1 MNEYEIDTVFH
12 LAALTTVPT
21 AIRAPLATFES
32 NIKGTWTVFEAA
44 RNAPLVSRVLFA
56 SSDKAYG
63 TQDSLPYHEG
73 MALLANHPYDV
84 SKACGEML
92 ARTYH
97 HTYNLPVAITRC
109 ANIYGGGDLNF
120 NRVVPGAIRAALLG
134 ERPVI
139 RSDGSPLRDYLFVQD
154 AVNAYITLAEHMDD
168 PHIHGQAFNFGIDD
182 PKSVLEMTRL
192 ILSLSDHPEL
202 EPIVENRELK
212 EIQDQYLSSVKARQT
227 LNWQPHYTLEEGLRE
242 TLVWYHTNS

>member
-1 MNEYEIDTVFH
+1 
-12 LAALTTVPT
+12 
-21 AIRAPLATFES
+21 
-32 NIKGTWTVFEAA
+32 
-44 RNAPLVSRVLFA
+44 
-56 SSDKAYG
+56 
-63 TQDSLPYHEG
+63 
-73 MALLANHPYDV
+73 V

-120 NRVVPGAIRAALLG
+120 NRVVPGAIRSALLG

-139 RSDGSPLRDYLFVQD
+139 RSDGSPLRDYLFVKD
-154 AVNAYITLAEHMDD
+154 AVNAYVTLAKHMDD
-168 PHIHGQAFNFGIDD
+168 SVIHGQAFNFGIDD

-212 EIQDQYLSSVKARQT
+212 EIQDQYLSSDKAHRI
-227 LNWQPHYTLEEGLRE
+227 LHWQPHFTLEEGLQE
-242 TLVWYHTNS
+242 TLVWYRDFLSREGLLP